1 MTPKEIIDAVAQEA
15 GLSPELIR
23 AILVLEAKVQMAALE
38 RGEEVKSLFGK
49 YWSVEQAA
57 RTVRNPQTGEQVQ
70 LPDRTVI
77 KFKMRR
83 ATDEAGSEE
92 ETPSQATA

>member
-1 MTPKEIIDAVAQEA
+1 MTPKEIVDAVAQET
-15 GLSPELIR
+15 GLTPEQVR
-23 AILVLEAKVQMAALE
+23 AVLVSEAKVLVAALE

-49 YWSVEQAA
+49 HWPVEQAA
-57 RTVRNPQTGEQVQ
+57 RIVRSPQTGEQVQ

-77 KFKMRR
+77 KFKMRE

-92 ETPSQATA
+92 EAPSQATA

>member
-38 RGEEVKSLFGK
+38 RGEEVKSLLGK
-49 YWSVEQAA
+49 YWPVEQAA
-57 RTVRNPQTGEQVQ
+57 RTVRHPKTGEEIHI
-70 LPDRTVI
+70 PDRIVI
-77 KFKMRR
+77 KFKLRE

-92 ETPSQATA
+92 EAPPQATV